1 MSVVNLDGLTNRFE
15 VIGVGEPVLMLAP
28 GGFNATI
35 ESWSQLGIYKKL
47 NLLSSLPV
55 RYRCIAF
62 DRRECGESG
71 GRIERVTWSHYATQ
85 AVALLDHLG
94 VEKAHIIGGCMGCS
108 VAATLA
114 TMYPDRVASIV
125 LWWPVGGA
133 RYRISSHRRFAEH
146 LEFVEKNGLSAVVDL
161 VAQEG
166 KPFGAD
172 PRGGPWAAV
181 LKSDKA
187 FAEAYTEIDV
197 DRYRLVLTGMARLL
211 FDRDTSPGA
220 EPEDLMCLAVPT
232 LIVPGN
238 DASHAP
244 SAARYM
250 HECLVGSEYWDV
262 PVAEQEG
269 GAAKISGFLGG
280 HRI

>member
-1 MSVVNLDGLTNRFE
+1 MSVVKLDGLTTRFE
-15 VIGVGEPVLMLAP
+15 VFGVGEPVLMLAP

-35 ESWSQLGIYKKL
+35 ESWLQLGIYKKL
-47 NLLSSLPV
+47 NLLSSLPE
-55 RYRCIAF
+55 RYHCIAF

-71 GRIERVTWSHYATQ
+71 GRIERVTWLHYATQ

-108 VAATLA
+108 VAAALA
-114 TMYPDRVASIV
+114 TMFPDRVASLV

-133 RYRISSHRRFAEH
+133 RYRISSQRRFAEH
-146 LEFVEKNGLSAVVDL
+146 IEFVQKNGLSAVVDL

-181 LKSDKA
+181 LKSDEA
-187 FAEAYTEIDV
+187 FAKGYTEIEV
-197 DRYRLVLTGMARLL
+197 DRYSLVLTGMARLL

-220 EPEDLMCLAVPT
+220 EPEDLLGLAVPT

-238 DASHAP
+238 DASHAT

-250 HECLVGSEYWDV
+250 HECLAGSEYWDV
-262 PVAEQEG
+262 PIAEQED
-269 GAAKISGFLGG
+269 GAAKIAAFLSG
-280 HRI
+280 HAI

>member
-1 MSVVNLDGLTNRFE
+1 MSVVNLDGLTTRFE

-47 NLLSSLPV
+47 NLLSSLPD

-108 VAATLA
+108 VAAALA
-114 TMYPDRVASIV
+114 TMHPSRVASMV

-146 LEFVEKNGLSAVVDL
+146 LEFVRKNGLSAVVDL

-181 LKSDKA
+181 LKSDKT
-187 FAEAYTEIDV
+187 FAKAYTEIEV
-197 DRYRLVLTGMARLL
+197 DRYSLVLTGMARLL

-220 EPEDLMCLAVPT
+220 ESEDLMGLAVPA

-238 DASHAP
+238 DASHAT
-244 SAARYM
+244 SVARYL
-250 HECLVGSEYWDV
+250 HECLVGSDYWDV
-262 PVAEQEG
+262 PVADQED
-269 GAAKISGFLGG
+269 GAARIAGFLGG
-280 HRI
+280 HTI